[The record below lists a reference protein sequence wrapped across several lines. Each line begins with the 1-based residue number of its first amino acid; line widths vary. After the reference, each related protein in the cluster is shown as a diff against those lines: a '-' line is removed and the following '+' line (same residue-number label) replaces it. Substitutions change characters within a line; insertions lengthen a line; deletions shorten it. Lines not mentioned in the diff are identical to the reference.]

1 MEEWNDRK
9 SKIPSLAGFIPK
21 EISLLMNIF
30 SFVVNMDFMN
40 NPLFH
45 FLRTHYSIIP
55 VFQHSNW
62 GEVPKFTDS
71 FEER

>member
-1 MEEWNDRK
+1 
-9 SKIPSLAGFIPK
+9 
-21 EISLLMNIF
+21 MNIF
-30 SFVVNMDFMN
+30 GFVFNMDFMN

-45 FLRTHYSIIP
+45 FFRTHYSIIP